1 MQYSIY
7 HHPDININPRREKK
21 LSSIKTE
28 MDKFCLKWND
38 FQTSVTNSF
47 SKLRKDDDFYDVTLV
62 SDDDQFNRGHKLVL
76 ASSSDFFK
84 KIFKVTKQAE
94 SIVYLTGI
102 NQKNLNF
109 IMEYIYLGE
118 VQIYQED
125 IDSFLESAQKLR
137 IEGLISDQSENEADV
152 KQDISDDQR
161 ESIPFPP
168 DHGNEEESCQLAEQS
183 DKVLHK
189 RGPYHTPASTHS
201 NYSQSKEVFDEFIMK
216 DGELWVCRQ
225 CGKTAK
231 TKASIGL
238 HAETHIEG
246 ISFDCKLC
254 DKIFRSRNSLAKHK
268 TRTHRKI

>member
-1 MQYSIY
+1 
-7 HHPDININPRREKK
+7 
-21 LSSIKTE
+21 

-47 SKLRKDDDFYDVTLV
+47 SKLRKENDFYDVTLV
-62 SDDDQFNRGHKLVL
+62 SEDDQIIRGHKLVL

-94 SIVYLTGI
+94 SIIYLTGI

-137 IEGLISDQSENEADV
+137 IEGLISEQSENEAAV
-152 KQDISDDQR
+152 KQDISDFQR

-254 DKIFRSRNSLAKHK
+254 DKIFRSRNSLANHK
-268 TRTHRKI
+268 SLTHKKI